1 MAIKKFI
8 IEVEEGQSN
17 CKDCPLYVGSRGC
30 IRFASI
36 DCNKYDYSTMKITE
50 YNQ

>member
-17 CKDCPLYVGSRGC
+17 CMDCPLYVKRRGC

-36 DCNKYDYSTMKITE
+36 DCDKYDYSTMKITE
-50 YNQ
+50 DNQ

>member
-8 IEVEEGQSN
+8 IEVEEGQST
-17 CKDCPLYVGSRGC
+17 CKDCPLYVRGRGC
-30 IRFASI
+30 VRFSSI

-50 YNQ
+50 DNQ